1 MAAITVTPANVGF
14 GEETVV
20 FQIGQAGEAITQGQS
35 LYRSSSNNKLYK
47 ADANDTAAKAV
58 VVGIALTPA
67 STDGYFLFAESGLVN
82 VGATL
87 AVGTLYAVG
96 QTAGSIVPVADLT
109 TNDYVTYIGTA
120 TTTALLDVAIHVT
133 GAQKA

>member
-1 MAAITVTPANVGF
+1 MAAVSVTPANVGF
-14 GEETVV
+14 GEETVI
-20 FQIGQAGEAITQGQS
+20 FQIAQAGEAITQGQS
-35 LYRSSSNNKLYK
+35 IYRSSADNKLYK
-47 ADANDTAAKAV
+47 ADANDTAAKAA

-67 STDGYFLFAESGLVN
+67 STNGYFLYAESGLVN

-120 TTTALLDVAIHVT
+120 TTTALLDVAIHISGT
-133 GAQKA
+133 QKA

>member
-1 MAAITVTPANVGF
+1 MAAVSVTAANVGF

-20 FQIGQAGEAITQGQS
+20 FQIAQAGEAITQGQT
-35 LYRSSSNNKLYK
+35 LYRSSADNKLYK
-47 ADANDTAAKAV
+47 ADANDTAAKAA
-58 VVGIALTPA
+58 VVGIAVTPA
-67 STDGYFLFAESGLVN
+67 STNGYFLYVESGLVN

-120 TTTALLDVAIHVT
+120 TTTALLDVAIHVS
-133 GAQKA
+133 GIQKA